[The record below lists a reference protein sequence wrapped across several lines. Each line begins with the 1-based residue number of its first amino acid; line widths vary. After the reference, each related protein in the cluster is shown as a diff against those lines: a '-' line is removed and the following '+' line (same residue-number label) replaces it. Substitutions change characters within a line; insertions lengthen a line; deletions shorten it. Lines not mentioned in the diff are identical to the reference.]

1 MRTAHLNF
9 NSWFGFCNPKL
20 GLYNPR
26 RGLYNPRLELYNPK
40 RGFEFY
46 SAIRQVYVGD
56 LLSFGADIAKFYWA
70 IFWGNMGNGGH
81 YLRNSSYLRRRKSIN
96 E

>member
-20 GLYNPR
+20 GLYK
-26 RGLYNPRLELYNPK
+26 LKLELHNPSLV
-40 RGFEFY
+40 FEFS

-56 LLSFGADIAKFYWA
+56 LLSFGADISKFCWA
-70 IFWGNMGNGGH
+70 IPGRNVGNRRH
-81 YLRNSSYLRRRKSIN
+81 YLRNSSYLRRQN
-96 E
+96 ETT